1 MIKLEPD
8 AVTVSAVVVLFIRQ
22 TNPWFGGYKGREG
35 YDTIYR
41 NKCGKNW
48 VGLRTLLLGAAG

>member
-1 MIKLEPD
+1 MRFNWIIKLEPD

-41 NKCGKNW
+41 NKCGEFW
-48 VGLRTLLLGAAG
+48 V

>member
-1 MIKLEPD
+1 MPL
-8 AVTVSAVVVLFIRQ
+8 LFQRLLFYLFRRQ